1 MVPRDQLHTLGWK
14 TGIGT
19 TAGETEGEEVDE
31 GQLTVVQGQVVARLE
46 KVLTQYFPTFGVQGA
61 KEL

>member
-19 TAGETEGEEVDE
+19 TAEETEGEEVDE

-46 KVLTQYFPTFGVQGA
+46 KVLMQYFP
-61 KEL
+61 